1 MRSLILPWAGLARW
15 ARLTSLF
22 GAALIAS
29 CSSNDGITFVGA
41 PTIIKV
47 TGRIDIS
54 AEVATDA
61 GPYVFTVTDT
71 GGNGV
76 QGVTVTFT
84 IAGPATL
91 LSTSAVTDKGGSVLT
106 SVHFSQV
113 AGNVA
118 ITATAAGITTPAVV
132 RTSSYAAPPSR
143 LTASGGQGQS
153 TTRGT
158 PLPDLLSVLATD
170 QYNNPVVSV
179 LITLEATAGTLGVL
193 SARTGADG
201 RVTTTYTLPAT
212 PGIQTITASAV
223 FNGVTRTVTF
233 TATGT

>member
-1 MRSLILPWAGLARW
+1 MLVSGLAAPRSAGRKIALIPMESLMRSLILPWAGLARW
-15 ARLTSLF
+15 AGLTSLF

-91 LSTSAVTDKGGSVLT
+91 LSTSAVTSALDVSSSPGRL
-106 SVHFSQV
+106 
-113 AGNVA
+113 A
-118 ITATAAGITTPAVV
+118 IIRVRGI
-132 RTSSYAAPPSR
+132 R
-143 LTASGGQGQS
+143 
-153 TTRGT
+153 RGPRDT
-158 PLPDLLSVLATD
+158 CT
-170 QYNNPVVSV
+170 
-179 LITLEATAGTLGVL
+179 
-193 SARTGADG
+193 
-201 RVTTTYTLPAT
+201 
-212 PGIQTITASAV
+212 
-223 FNGVTRTVTF
+223 
-233 TATGT
+233 